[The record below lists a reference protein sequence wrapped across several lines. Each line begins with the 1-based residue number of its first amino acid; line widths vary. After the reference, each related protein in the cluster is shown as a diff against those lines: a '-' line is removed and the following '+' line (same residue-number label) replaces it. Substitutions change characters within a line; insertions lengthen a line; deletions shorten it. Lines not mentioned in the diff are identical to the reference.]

1 MASRPTDA
9 GLWTRRTLVG
19 SLFAVGA
26 AGLLGCTAAKSPSD
40 QASADAGEDPL
51 GGDPTDESTP
61 GFEIAVGDYSATVAD
76 GWKSV
81 DDGKGGVVVT
91 NGANRLTVVTVAM
104 PKGALAVDE
113 IAALTRSH
121 ADGFS
126 GTFAEPVDRSSAV
139 VKRASVA
146 GTGKFQD
153 QPARLLSELW
163 IDSTGFALL
172 TTRTITAKADS
183 EISDQAQEM
192 VDELTIDF

>member
-1 MASRPTDA
+1 MASCPTDA
-9 GLWTRRTLVG
+9 GFWTRRAVVG

-40 QASADAGEDPL
+40 QASADQEDPL

-91 NGANRLTVVTVAM
+91 NGANRLTVVIVTIA
-104 PKGALAVDE
+104 KDALAVDE
-113 IAALTRSH
+113 IAALARSH
-121 ADGFS
+121 AEGFA

-153 QPARLLSELW
+153 QPARLLCELW

-172 TTRTITAKADS
+172 TTRTITATADS

>member
-9 GLWTRRTLVG
+9 GLWTRRVLVG

-26 AGLLGCTAAKSPSD
+26 AGLVGCTSLRGEDVP
-40 QASADAGEDPL
+40 ASANETEDPL
-51 GGDPTDESTP
+51 DAEPADESTP
-61 GFEIAVGDYSATVAD
+61 GFEIAVGDYSATVAE
-76 GWKSV
+76 GWKSI

-91 NGANRLTVVTVAM
+91 NGANRLTVVIVTM

-113 IAALTRSH
+113 IAALARSH

-126 GTFAEPVDRSSAV
+126 GTFAEPVDRSSAD

-183 EISDQAQEM
+183 DISDQAQEM

>member
-1 MASRPTDA
+1 MASRSTGA
-9 GLWTRRTLVG
+9 GLWTRRTLVV
-19 SLFAVGA
+19 SLFALGG

-40 QASADAGEDPL
+40 QASVDEEPDPL
-51 GGDPTDESTP
+51 GTDPADESTP

-91 NGANRLTVVTVAM
+91 NGANRLTVVIVTM
-104 PKGALAVDE
+104 PKDALAVDE
-113 IAALTRSH
+113 IAALARSH
-121 ADGFS
+121 AEGFS

>member
-40 QASADAGEDPL
+40 QPSVDEEDPL
-51 GGDPTDESTP
+51 ATDPADESTP

-91 NGANRLTVVTVAM
+91 NGANRLTVVIVTM
-104 PKGALAVDE
+104 PKDALAVDE
-113 IAALTRSH
+113 IAGLARSH
-121 ADGFS
+121 AEGFS

>member
-9 GLWTRRTLVG
+9 GLWTRRVLVG

-26 AGLLGCTAAKSPSD
+26 AGLLGCTAAKSPTG
-40 QASADAGEDPL
+40 QASVDEEDPL
-51 GGDPTDESTP
+51 ATDPADESTP

-91 NGANRLTVVTVAM
+91 NGANRLTVVIVTM
-104 PKGALAVDE
+104 PKDALAVDV
-113 IAALTRSH
+113 IAALAKSH
-121 ADGFS
+121 AEGLS

-146 GTGKFQD
+146 GTGKFED

-163 IDSTGFALL
+163 VDSTGFALL

-183 EISDQAQEM
+183 DISDQAQEM

>member
-1 MASRPTDA
+1 MASHPTDA
-9 GLWTRRTLVG
+9 GLWTRRALVG
-19 SLFAVGA
+19 SLVAVGA
-26 AGLLGCTAAKSPSD
+26 AGLLGCSAAKGPSD
-40 QASADAGEDPL
+40 QASVDEGEDPL

-91 NGANRLTVVTVAM
+91 NGTNRLSVVIVTIA
-104 PKGALAVDE
+104 KDALAIEE
-113 IAALTRSH
+113 IAALAKSH
-121 ADGFS
+121 ADGFV

-139 VKRASVA
+139 VKRASVS

-153 QPARLLSELW
+153 QPARLLCELW

-172 TTRTITAKADS
+172 TTRTMTAKADS
-183 EISDQAQEM
+183 EISEQAQEM

>member
-1 MASRPTDA
+1 MASRSIDA
-9 GLWTRRTLVG
+9 GLWTRRVFVG

-40 QASADAGEDPL
+40 QASVDEQDDPL
-51 GGDPTDESTP
+51 ATDAADESTP

-91 NGANRLTVVTVAM
+91 NGANRLTVVIVTM

-113 IAALTRSH
+113 IAALAKSH
-121 ADGFS
+121 SEGYV
-126 GTFAEPVDRSSAV
+126 GTVGEPVDRSSAI

-172 TTRTITAKADS
+172 TTRTITAEADA
-183 EISDQAQEM
+183 EISEQAQEM

>member
-9 GLWTRRTLVG
+9 GLWTRRVLVG

-26 AGLLGCTAAKSPSD
+26 AGLMGCTSLRIEDAPT
-40 QASADAGEDPL
+40 SANEAEDPL
-51 GGDPTDESTP
+51 DTEPADESTP

-91 NGANRLTVVTVAM
+91 NGANRLTVVIVTM
-104 PKGALAVDE
+104 PKDALAVDA

-121 ADGFS
+121 AEGFA
-126 GTFAEPVDRSSAV
+126 GTFAEPVDRSSDY

-172 TTRTITAKADS
+172 TTRTITAKAGS
-183 EISDQAQEM
+183 EISEQAQEM

>member
-1 MASRPTDA
+1 MDIPPTDA
-9 GLWTRRTLVG
+9 LQWTRRALVG

-26 AGLLGCTAAKSPSD
+26 AGLLGCTAANRPSD
-40 QASADAGEDPL
+40 QASVDEAEDPL
-51 GGDPTDESTP
+51 GNDPADESTP

-76 GWKSV
+76 GWTSV

-91 NGANRLTVVTVAM
+91 NGMNRLTVVIVTIA
-104 PKGALAVDE
+104 KDALAVDE
-113 IAALTRSH
+113 IAALARSH
-121 ADGFS
+121 AEGFA

-183 EISDQAQEM
+183 ELSEQAQEM

>member
-9 GLWTRRTLVG
+9 GLWTRRVLIG

-26 AGLLGCTAAKSPSD
+26 AGLVGCTSLRGEDVP
-40 QASADAGEDPL
+40 ASANETEDPL
-51 GGDPTDESTP
+51 DTEPADESTP
-61 GFEIAVGDYSATVAD
+61 GLEIAVGDYSATVAD

-91 NGANRLTVVTVAM
+91 NGANRLTVATVTV

-113 IAALTRSH
+113 IAALAKNHSE
-121 ADGFS
+121 GFS
-126 GTFAEPVDRSSAV
+126 GTFGEPVDRSSDL

-172 TTRTITAKADS
+172 TTRTITAKAGS
-183 EISDQAQEM
+183 EISQQAQEM

>member
-1 MASRPTDA
+1 MASCPTGA
-9 GLWTRRTLVG
+9 GPWTRRTLVG

-26 AGLLGCTAAKSPSD
+26 AALLGCTAAKSPSD
-40 QASADAGEDPL
+40 QASVDEGEDPL
-51 GGDPTDESTP
+51 DGDPIDESTP

-81 DDGKGGVVVT
+81 DDGKGGVAVT
-91 NGANRLTVVTVAM
+91 NGANRLTVVIVTM
-104 PKGALAVDE
+104 PKDALAVDE
-113 IAALTRSH
+113 IAALARTH
-121 ADGFS
+121 AEGFA

-146 GTGKFQD
+146 GAGKFQD

-172 TTRTITAKADS
+172 TARTLTAKADS
-183 EISDQAQEM
+183 DISDQAQEM